1 MINSDFIS
9 QTHTHSH
16 NLDDSC
22 KCNNMTNIHQ
32 QTKHWFFVVV
42 VVVIQCSVNK
52 ISLMYC
58 KIMMIYDYFLFA
70 KIVYVLCFA
79 CIFNQWSSMNRSI
92 FDWIDQR
99 MNEKKNKNIIFTFS
113 GERNTRYELLR
124 MKWFDFIFF
133 IQKKKKIILPLII
146 IIIE

>member
-1 MINSDFIS
+1 MVDDLLSIDDYHHWNAIYSLILVQCKKKCVINSDFIS
-9 QTHTHSH
+9 HTHTCVHSH

-42 VVVIQCSVNK
+42 VQCSVNK

-58 KIMMIYDYFLFA
+58 KIMMIYDYFLFT

-99 MNEKKNKNIIFTFS
+99 MNEKKNN
-113 GERNTRYELLR
+113 N
-124 MKWFDFIFF
+124 
-133 IQKKKKIILPLII
+133 
-146 IIIE
+146 